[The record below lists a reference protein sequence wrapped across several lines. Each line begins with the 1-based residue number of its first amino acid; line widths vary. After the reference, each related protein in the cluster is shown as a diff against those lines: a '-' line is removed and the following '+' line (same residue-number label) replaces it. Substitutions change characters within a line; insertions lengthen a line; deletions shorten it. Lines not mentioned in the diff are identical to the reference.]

1 MSKTLQEFKNYKDF
15 QSVKVIKIPK
25 PVKVLSRLLSY
36 FLIFISICFIIV
48 PWQQTSK
55 GTGRVIAFDPNQRI
69 QMITA
74 PVTGVL
80 EQWLVNEGQIVKKG
94 DPLVRIVDND
104 PNYLDRLKLERDAAI
119 KSYDAARSATEAA
132 LSNYQRQLS
141 LEKEGLSSRKDV
153 ESAKITYQKLIAEEA
168 DAASNLAQKEVK
180 FSRWQTQIVMA
191 PADGTLLRIMTSS
204 GAVNISQ
211 GQDLAYFV
219 PDTDEP
225 AAEIFVVANDMPLI
239 SVGRKVRLQF
249 EGWPSIQFSG
259 FPSVAIGSFAGVV
272 KAVDPSVSETGLFRV
287 LIVKD
292 PEDKHPWPSQIY
304 LRQGTRVVGL
314 VLLDTVSL
322 GYELWRQVN
331 GFPKSMDLSKQD
343 NFLYN
348 FHSDKSSGGKANK
361 NSNGSSKGEKT
372 D

>member
-1 MSKTLQEFKNYKDF
+1 MAKTLAEFKNYKDF
-15 QSVKVIKIPK
+15 KSVRSVIIPR
-25 PVKVLSRLLSY
+25 PNRVLSRMVLS
-36 FLIFISICFIIV
+36 FLIFISICFVLV
-48 PWQQTSK
+48 PWRQTSK
-55 GTGRVIAFDPNQRI
+55 GTGRVTAFDPNQRI

-80 EQWLVNEGQIVKKG
+80 EEWLVNEGQVVKKG
-94 DPLVRIVDND
+94 EPLVRIVDND
-104 PNYLDRLKLERDAAI
+104 PNYLERLKLERDAAI
-119 KSYDAARSATEAA
+119 KSYDAARSSTEAS

-153 ESAKITYQKLIAEEA
+153 EASKITYQKLIAEEA
-168 DAASNLAQKEVK
+168 DAAASLAQKEVK
-180 FSRWQTQIVMA
+180 FSRWQTQIVNA

-219 PDTDEP
+219 PDTEEP

-239 SVGRKVRLQF
+239 SVGRRVRLQF
-249 EGWPSIQFSG
+249 EGWPSVQFSG
-259 FPSVAIGSFAGVV
+259 FPSVAIGSFSGVV
-272 KAVDPSVSETGLFRV
+272 KAVDPSVSDMGLFRV
-287 LIVKD
+287 LVVKD
-292 PEDKHPWPSQIY
+292 PEDKQPWPSQIY

-331 GFPKSMDLSKQD
+331 GFPKSMSTTKQD
-343 NFLYN
+343 SFLYN
-348 FHSDKSSGGKANK
+348 QHLSPKK
-361 NSNGSSKGEKT
+361 SNGEK
-372 D
+372 

>member
-1 MSKTLQEFKNYKDF
+1 MLKTLQDFKNYKDF
-15 QSVKVIKIPK
+15 RSVKVVQIPN
-25 PVKVLSRLLSY
+25 PVRVLSRLLKN
-36 FLIFISICFIIV
+36 FLLILCVCFVLV
-48 PWQQTSK
+48 PWRQTSI
-55 GTGRVIAFDPNQRI
+55 GSGRVIAFDPNQRI

-80 EQWLVNEGQIVKKG
+80 EEWLVNEGQVVKKG
-94 DPLVRIVDND
+94 EPLVRIVDND
-104 PNYLDRLKLERDAAI
+104 PNYLERLQLERDAAI

-132 LSNYQRQLS
+132 LSNFQRQLS

-153 ESAKITYQKLIAEEA
+153 EAAKITYQKLIAEEA
-168 DAASNLAQKEVK
+168 DAASMLAQKEVK
-180 FSRWQTQIVMA
+180 FSRWQTQIVTA
-191 PADGTLLRIMTSS
+191 PVDGTLLRIMTSS

-211 GQDLAYFV
+211 GQDLAFFV

-225 AAEIFVVANDMPLI
+225 AAEIYVVANDMPLI

-259 FPSVAIGSFAGVV
+259 FPSVAIGSFAGIV
-272 KAVDPSVSETGLFRV
+272 KAVDPSVSGTGQFRV
-287 LIVKD
+287 LVVKD
-292 PEDKHPWPSQIY
+292 PEDKQPWPSQIY

-331 GFPKSMDLSKQD
+331 GFPKSMDMTKQD

-348 FHSDKSSGGKANK
+348 MHPKSK
-361 NSNGSSKGEKT
+361 SNGIKADEE
-372 D
+372 

>member
-1 MSKTLQEFKNYKDF
+1 MSRNLQDFKNYKDF
-15 QSVKVIKIPK
+15 LSVKIVKIPN
-25 PVKVLSRLLSY
+25 PVKVFSRLILN
-36 FLIFISICFIIV
+36 FLIFICVCFVAV
-48 PWQQTSK
+48 PWRQTSR

-80 EQWLVNEGQIVKKG
+80 EEWLVNEGQIVKKG
-94 DPLVRIVDND
+94 EPLVRIVDND
-104 PNYLDRLKLERDAAI
+104 PNYLDRLQLERDAAI
-119 KSYDAARSATEAA
+119 KSYEAARSATEAA
-132 LSNYQRQLS
+132 YSNFKRQLS

-153 ESAKITYQKLIAEEA
+153 ESSKITYQQLIAEEA
-168 DAASNLAQKEVK
+168 NAASMLAQKEVK
-180 FSRWQTQIVMA
+180 FSRWQTQLVMA
-191 PADGTLLRIMTSS
+191 PADGTLLRIMTTS

-219 PDTDEP
+219 PDTNEP

-259 FPSVAIGSFAGVV
+259 FPSVAIGSFGGVV
-272 KAVDPSVSETGLFRV
+272 KAVDPSVSENGLFRV
-287 LIVKD
+287 LVVKD
-292 PEDKHPWPSQIY
+292 PEDDHLWPSQIY

-331 GFPKSMDLSKQD
+331 GFPKSMDITKQD

-348 FHSDKSSGGKANK
+348 NHSKKK
-361 NSNGSSKGEKT
+361 SNGSSGTDEEKNNESK
-372 D
+372 